1 MIEQRF
7 AGRRLNQEEIEKALH
22 TILAILQSQAEVG
35 FAYLHGSLLDFQ
47 RGEQSFL
54 PHDIDVAVYLTGG
67 DWVGTAL
74 RMQLEF
80 YRSTGLSPEVFDV
93 HPLNNAPLETSM
105 EIIKHG
111 KLLFC
116 RDSLLHSDFLENVS
130 NTRRRLSGILEAAH
144 A

>member
-7 AGRRLNQEEIEKALH
+7 AGRRLNQEEIEMAFN
-22 TILAILQSQAEVG
+22 TILAILQSQAQVG
-35 FAYLHGSLLDFQ
+35 FAYLHGSVLDFQ
-47 RGEQSFL
+47 RGEQSLL

-74 RMQLEF
+74 QMQMEF

-93 HPLNNAPLETSM
+93 HPLNNAPLGAIM
-105 EIIKHG
+105 EIIKFG

-116 RDSLLHSDFLENVS
+116 RDSVLHSDFLENLS
-130 NTRRRLSGILEAAH
+130 NSRRRLAGILEAAH

>member
-7 AGRRLNQEEIEKALH
+7 AGRRLNQKKIETALN
-22 TILAILQSQAEVG
+22 TILAILESQAEVG
-35 FAYLHGSLLDFQ
+35 FAYLHGSALDFQ
-47 RGEQSFL
+47 RGEQLVL

-74 RMQLEF
+74 KMQLQF
-80 YRSTGLSPEVFDV
+80 HRSTGLTPEVFDV
-93 HPLNNAPLETSM
+93 HPLNNAPLEAVI

-116 RDSLLHSDFLENVS
+116 RDRLLHSDFLENVS
-130 NTRRRLSGILEAAH
+130 NTRRRLSRILEAAH
-144 A
+144 G